1 MKTNPVRE
9 AGIVWEEL
17 EGEALLVNPETK
29 SSWRLNATATQIW
42 RHCTGA
48 HGLTELARAIAR
60 KTGAE
65 VRRVAS
71 EVAAFCSRLEAA
83 GLLRAGVASA
93 GNAPMAFAGLSS
105 YISPSMLSRS
115 LAGRGGRRPT

>member
-65 VRRVAS
+65 VRKVEE
-71 EVAAFCSRLEAA
+71 EVAALCRRLEGA
-83 GLLRAGVASA
+83 GLLRAATATSGS
-93 GNAPMAFAGLSS
+93 APMAFTGLTS
-105 YISPSMLSRS
+105 YISPSVASRS
-115 LAGRGGRRPT
+115 LTGRGGRR